1 MIGSVGRVPKIA
13 ASLRKRPLK
22 TLGKPRRGPR
32 GRYCQRDFISGLF
45 KPHRCVAFL
54 RATDVARPLYD
65 RCRPPSGLQREANEG
80 RIGRLR
86 PTSRSCFKCS
96 SGRGMVRRR
105 SKSDLKVGPLLLQSL
120 ASPPRLRDF
129 CKKNSKPKNDLF
141 RRGWKKIPKWQVF
154 SPHGSSGGT

>member
-65 RCRPPSGLQREANEG
+65 RCRPPSGLQREANEC

-105 SKSDLKVGPLLLQSL
+105 SKEFGQPATPKGLLQKKFKTKK
-120 ASPPRLRDF
+120 RLISQR
-129 CKKNSKPKNDLF
+129 LE
-141 RRGWKKIPKWQVF
+141 KIPKWQVF